1 MCLISDL
8 SLFSNCETFQLSF
21 EFHIQIG
28 AEFHLSLHIVA
39 LLRGRPRCHVEG
51 NVAWGWVNSHCMI
64 DEQEQFMQLLL
75 RQRATSPQTS
85 VNYQVWADWEIG
97 PVLFPTLPNMT
108 GKNAP
113 WIAANHLTH
122 SNSRSKWFY
131 EPYKKMNVVR
141 LKVFL
146 LWSSSWKLVC
156 SLKEGPWANYIAC
169 WTSVFS
175 SGTMIIPTASVLC
188 EEQIS

>member
-8 SLFSNCETFQLSF
+8 SLFSNSETFQLSF

-39 LLRGRPRCHVEG
+39 LLRGRPSCRVERD
-51 NVAWGWVNSHCMI
+51 VAW
-64 DEQEQFMQLLL
+64 DEWAATAWRMNRSSPYSFCWDGELHLL
-75 RQRATSPQTS
+75 RPLK
-85 VNYQVWADWEIG
+85 YHVWADWETG
-97 PVLFPTLPNMT
+97 PVLFPALPNMT

-113 WIAANHLTH
+113 WIATNHLTH
-122 SNSRSKWFY
+122 SNSGSEWFY

-156 SLKEGPWANYIAC
+156 C
-169 WTSVFS
+169 TR
-175 SGTMIIPTASVLC
+175 
-188 EEQIS
+188 